1 MQVWR
6 LAAVRSVSSDGKT
19 LFIVADD
26 GASPAATPHP
36 ACRCSSDMRSP
47 ATDTNTRLPAPC
59 GGSPEETVYTV
70 GKDRSHPFDPSHAID
85 MDDLAFLNNMHEA
98 PLLHVLKR

>member
-1 MQVWR
+1 M
-6 LAAVRSVSSDGKT
+6 
-19 LFIVADD
+19 
-26 GASPAATPHP
+26 
-36 ACRCSSDMRSP
+36 
-47 ATDTNTRLPAPC
+47 
-59 GGSPEETVYTV
+59 YTV